1 MEQRITETIGVD
13 LGDQY
18 SAYCVIDQATGEQV
32 SEGRVRTTPGG
43 FEKFFSQRASSRV
56 VLEAGTHSPW
66 ASRIVA
72 SSCAEILVAN
82 PRQLGFIFKNARKS
96 DRLDAQL
103 LARVG
108 RMDPTLLS
116 PIRHRGVKAQQDLA
130 VIRARETLVSA
141 RTKLVNSLRGLVKS
155 IGGRLPKQAAKSI
168 GVRTRSRVPEE
179 LQEALQPMLLAIE
192 ALSDEIKT
200 YDRRVDELAA
210 QDYPEAGVLTQVAGV
225 GNLTALAFILTL
237 EDWAHFPTSRD
248 VGAFLGLVPKRDQ
261 SGATDKALRIS
272 KAGNRLVRT
281 LLVQCAH
288 HVLGR
293 NGPPSDVRRYG
304 ERIAAR
310 GGKIAKRKAVV
321 AVARKLAVLLHALW
335 RSGEKYVAE
344 RSSAAA

>member
-1 MEQRITETIGVD
+1 MSKTITETIGVD
-13 LGDQY
+13 LGDRY
-18 SAYCVIDQATGEQV
+18 SAYCVIDQASGEQV
-32 SEGRVRTTPGG
+32 AEGRLPTTPAG
-43 FEKFFSQRASSRV
+43 FEEFFASRGSARV

-66 ASRIVA
+66 TSRIVA
-72 SSCAEILVAN
+72 TSCAEVLVAN

-130 VIRARETLVSA
+130 VIRARDTLVSA

-168 GVRTRSRVPEE
+168 GTRTSLRVPEE
-179 LQEALQPMLLAIE
+179 LQEALHPMLLAIE
-192 ALSDEIKT
+192 ALTDEIKT
-200 YDRRVDELAA
+200 YDQRVDELARKDHA
-210 QDYPEAGVLTQVAGV
+210 EVGVLTQVAGV

-237 EDWAHFPTSRD
+237 EDSAHFASSRD

-261 SGATDKALRIS
+261 SGNTDKALRIS
-272 KAGNRLVRT
+272 KAGDRMVRT

-288 HVLGR
+288 HILGR
-293 NGPPSDVRRYG
+293 NGPPSDLRQYG

-310 GGKIAKRKAVV
+310 GGKVAKRKAVV
-321 AVARKLAVLLHALW
+321 AVARKLAVTLHALW
-335 RSGEKYVAE
+335 RSGEVYVPE
-344 RSSAAA
+344 RNSAAA